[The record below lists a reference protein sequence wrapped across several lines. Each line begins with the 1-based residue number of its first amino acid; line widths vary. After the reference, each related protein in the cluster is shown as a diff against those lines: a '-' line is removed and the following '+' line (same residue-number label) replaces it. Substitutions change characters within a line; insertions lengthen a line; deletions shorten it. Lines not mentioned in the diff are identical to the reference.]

1 MTFKPDSEQFSLEM
15 LHLAYKN
22 ELYIEDTD
30 RIDVV
35 LAVAL
40 SAKLDGI
47 PLWLI
52 VVGPSGDMKSVQINA
67 LEGLPNKEIL
77 HNLTSKTLVNG
88 HADKKKYPDLAPQLD
103 KKIVLIPDMA
113 QILQLPPSEK
123 GELWGQLRD
132 LYDGYAGK
140 NSGMGS
146 TAKYSGLKTTL
157 IAGSTPVID
166 SQILIHQGLGT
177 RELIYR
183 TNGSKNKEK
192 VMQKCFDNEQNERE
206 ITDRIRFA
214 TTMFLKRNIINTGAK
229 QEILDQIMVMAKYT
243 AYMRT
248 TAEFDQYTNE
258 LRNTAYPEE
267 PTRIAKQLKRLYIC
281 LKNLDKN
288 YPDETA
294 LRILWHVAKSC
305 AFPLRLQVFEFLSQ
319 NKGDFSTSQLSEL
332 LSIGKSTAKRECCL
346 LENLGI
352 IKCRRQETS
361 FPDRFYEYWT
371 FKANSKTRDFPIT

>member
-1 MTFKPDSEQFSLEM
+1 MLKKREMMAFNPDSEQFSLAM
-15 LHLAYKN
+15 LHQAYKN

-52 VVGPSGDMKSVQINA
+52 VVGPSGDMKPVQINA

-123 GELWGQLRD
+123 GELWGQLRE

-192 VMQKCFDNEQNERE
+192 VMQKCSDNEQNERE
-206 ITDRIRFA
+206 IADRIRFA

-294 LRILWHVAKSC
+294 LRILWHVSKSC
-305 AFPLRLQVFEFLSQ
+305 AFPFRIRLFEFLSQ
-319 NKGDFSTSQLSEL
+319 NNGEFSTSQLIEL
-332 LSIGKSTAKRECCL
+332 LQMGKSTVKRECCV
-346 LENLGI
+346 LENLSL
-352 IKCRRQETS
+352 IKC
-361 FPDRFYEYWT
+361 
-371 FKANSKTRDFPIT
+371 